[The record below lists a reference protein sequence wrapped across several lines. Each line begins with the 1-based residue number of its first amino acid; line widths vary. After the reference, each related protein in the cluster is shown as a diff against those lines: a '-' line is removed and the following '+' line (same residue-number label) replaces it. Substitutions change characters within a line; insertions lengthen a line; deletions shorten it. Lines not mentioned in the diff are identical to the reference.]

1 MLVREISMDDVP
13 VIGNIYVEAFE
24 HQPEALKFY
33 RMVPYVQ
40 FCKDA
45 GYAFVAEESGK
56 IDGFILGYERPDI
69 INGRIAFIEL
79 LAVRPEAQKQGYARK
94 LIERFAETARAK
106 GIREISV
113 ATACYKDAYLIYRH
127 LGFTDSRNDMRTL
140 FKRI

>member
-1 MLVREISMDDVP
+1 MDDVP

-69 INGRIAFIEL
+69 FNGRIAFIEL
-79 LAVRPEAQKQGYARK
+79 LAVRPDAQKQGYARK
-94 LIERFAETARAK
+94 LIECFAETARAK

-113 ATACYKDAYLIYRH
+113 ATACYMDAYSIYRH
-127 LGFTDSRNDMRTL
+127 LGFMDCKNDMRTL
-140 FKRI
+140 FKMI